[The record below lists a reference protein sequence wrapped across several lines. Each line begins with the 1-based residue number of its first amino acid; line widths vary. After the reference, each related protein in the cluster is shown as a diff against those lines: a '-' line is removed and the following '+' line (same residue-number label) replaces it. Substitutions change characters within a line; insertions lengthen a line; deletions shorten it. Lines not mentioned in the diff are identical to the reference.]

1 MGPVFAIA
9 LSVVASAAW
18 GMSDFLAGLTSR
30 RLPVLTVVATMQL
43 LGLVTMALVLGIV
56 RPPGPGIDAAAAAV
70 AAGVAGMSGLV
81 CFYRALA
88 TGTMSIVAPIAACGV
103 ALPVLVGLTQGDR
116 LGPVQAIGL
125 TLTVAGVVCA
135 SRSAPTTL
143 LGPNAG
149 SGSPRIRLGSIA
161 LALLAAV
168 GFGSYFVFAH
178 AGARGGVLWLV
189 GLSHIAAVPLVIGL
203 WAAGQ
208 RTLPVRRRDGLLLAG
223 LGLLD
228 LSATTLYGV
237 ATRDGALALVAVA
250 GSLYPV
256 VTVLMARAVLRER
269 VLALQGVGIVAA
281 LGGVLLLAAG

>member
-1 MGPVFAIA
+1 MARVFAIA

-18 GMSDFLAGLTSR
+18 GMSDFLAGVTSR

-43 LGLVTMALVLGIV
+43 LGLATMALVLVIV
-56 RPPGPGIDAAAAAV
+56 RPAGPGVAAALPSI
-70 AAGVAGMSGLV
+70 AAGASGITGLV

-103 ALPVLVGLTQGDR
+103 ALPVLVGLVQGDQVGA
-116 LGPVQAIGL
+116 LQAVGL
-125 TLTVAGVVCA
+125 ALTMIGVVCA
-135 SRSAPTTL
+135 SRSAPDR
-143 LGPNAG
+143 PRAG
-149 SGSPRIRLGSIA
+149 SAAARARLGSVA

-168 GFGSYFVFAH
+168 GFGGYFIFAH

-189 GLSHIAAVPLVIGL
+189 GLSHLAAIPLVVGL
-203 WAAGQ
+203 WLAGE
-208 RTLPVRRRDGLLLAG
+208 RALPARRSDGLLLAG

-237 ATRDGALALVAVA
+237 ATRQGALALVAVA

-269 VLALQGVGIVAA
+269 VLPLQGAGIVAA